1 MKKLLFAFVFIL
13 SSFFSKAQC
22 VVALDQT
29 GNANGNAS
37 FTISTT
43 FPNELV
49 MITYAGWNGP
59 GNGPITVDGVNAT
72 LVSIANNG
80 NSGTTEVYAKTVAAI
95 GTHTI
100 VCNESGYSYAPYG
113 INFAAGFYVSG
124 CALTLA
130 SINVTVVNTIA
141 CTTGGS
147 IGATINTSAA
157 NSMIYTS
164 CEINNG
170 QSGNFPIAWTN
181 ANFLASLHI
190 GNGIDAGHGYKFAAA
205 TGAYNIVATN
215 TSNINNGCGGLCL
228 ILAAIAPCTTCA
240 LPIEL
245 EKFEC
250 DAAGEESVNLR
261 WTTLSEKN
269 SSHFEIER
277 SSDGNEFVSVGRIK
291 AAGKSE
297 TSVNYTFTDAKAVKG
312 VNYYRLREVDSDG
325 NSKIFDMTT
334 CDLLKIRNEVSI
346 YPNPNDGN
354 YNLVLGSSDLYQTLE
369 VSNSLGEVVYIRQF
383 PPSPNGSDHQI
394 RVPDAQKGVFVVKIT
409 EGNKVIAV
417 KKLVVAN

>member
-1 MKKLLFAFVFIL
+1 MKRSLFAFIFI
-13 SSFFSKAQC
+13 FFSLINNAQC
-22 VVALDQT
+22 IVALDAA

-37 FTISTT
+37 FTIQTN

-59 GNGPITVDGVNAT
+59 GNGPVAVDGVNAT

-80 NSGTTEVYAKTVAAI
+80 NSGTTEVYAKTVAAA
-95 GTHTI
+95 GVHTI

-141 CTTGGS
+141 CDTGGS
-147 IGATINTSAA
+147 IGANMVTTAA
-157 NSMIYTS
+157 NSMIYCS
-164 CEINNG
+164 SEINNG
-170 QSGNFPIAWTN
+170 QGGNFPIAWTN

-190 GNGIDAGHGYKFAAA
+190 GNGIDAGHGYRFAAA
-205 TGAYNIVATN
+205 AAAYSIVATN
-215 TSNINNGCGGLCL
+215 TSALNNGCGGLTI
-228 ILAAIAPCTTCA
+228 ILAAIKPCTTCA

-250 DAAGEESVNLR
+250 DAAGDESVNLR

-277 SSDGNEFVSVGRIK
+277 SSDGREFVTVGKIK

-297 TSVNYTFTDAKAVKG
+297 SSVNYAYTDAAATKG
-312 VNYYRLREVDSDG
+312 SNYYRLKEVDKGG
-325 NSKIFDMTT
+325 NSKIFDMTA

-354 YNLVLGSSDLYQTLE
+354 YTLALGASDLYQTLE
-369 VSNSLGEVVYIRQF
+369 VCNALNEVIYTQQF
-383 PPSPNGSDHQI
+383 PPNPNGADHKIQLPNGQRGI
-394 RVPDAQKGVFVVKIT
+394 FVVKVI
-409 EGNKVIAV
+409 ENNKIIAV
-417 KKLVVAN
+417 KKLVVTN